1 MALLVQSIQ
10 NWIKYLYYLS
20 SSQSIFAY
28 WVFCGMLYGIDLPPF
43 AIYCSSLQFA
53 LILLWYLIKMFISF
67 IWLLLY
73 SRHKILYVSTNN

>member
-28 WVFCGMLYGIDLPPF
+28 WVFCGMLYGIDFPPF
-43 AIYCSSLQFA
+43 AIYYSSICSNLA
-53 LILLWYLIKMFISF
+53 LVFD
-67 IWLLLY
+67 
-73 SRHKILYVSTNN
+73 